1 VKQTKNA
8 PATLRVPEFNVVDF
22 YHGHQGST
30 KVPGGRPDRFFPII
44 GTLKCTA
51 MNYQALGRFPK
62 KNVLLILG
70 RACRDQLSSQA
81 YAQHIFD
88 NLANRYPITGV
99 TAPQLA
105 DNLLRRVDE
114 AFVALV
120 GTPAAQ
126 CTRVQANAVALS
138 RRPDC

>member
-1 VKQTKNA
+1 MKQAKNA
-8 PATLRVPEFNVVDF
+8 LAALRVPEFYVVDF
-22 YHGHQGST
+22 HHGDQGST
-30 KVPGGRPDRFFPII
+30 KVPGGRPDRFFLIM

-51 MNYQALGRFPK
+51 MNYRRLGRFLK

-70 RACRDQLSSQA
+70 SVCRDRLSSQA
-81 YAQHIFD
+81 YAQRIFD

-99 TAPQLA
+99 TVPQLA

-114 AFVALV
+114 AFIALV

-126 CTRVQANAVALS
+126 CTRVQANAVALF

>member
-1 VKQTKNA
+1 
-8 PATLRVPEFNVVDF
+8 
-22 YHGHQGST
+22 
-30 KVPGGRPDRFFPII
+30 
-44 GTLKCTA
+44 LKCTA

-81 YAQHIFD
+81 YAQRIVD

-99 TAPQLA
+99 TVPQLA

-114 AFVALV
+114 AFIARVW
-120 GTPAAQ
+120 TPAAQ
-126 CTRVQANAVALS
+126 RTPVQANAVALS
-138 RRPDC
+138 VGLIAELLAPDSAVMTAHM